1 MLPRFTRA
9 SLSLLA
15 LSALAAAAAPGCGDD
30 DPATSGPG
38 GGGGGGGGG
47 TTSSGGE
54 CQLERTT
61 FDEGDPVGHPD
72 PFGARAAG
80 QARAGRV
87 DTIDDAWQPAHGR
100 QKLESGDVVLAN
112 DRLALW
118 IEAAGQSDGY
128 NRFGGAVVA
137 VDGVGEDGQPLGL
150 STHLETV
157 LGLSMYVP
165 ETRSV
170 TILNDGSDGEAAV
183 VRVVGPLRALA
194 FLSETFSGL
203 FPEYYDGLEV
213 AHDFVLEPGADS
225 VLVRF
230 SIINSSP
237 YEIDAGVDVVTND
250 AFLGFFQYS
259 QNDMATDGDGFGDP
273 SGETPY
279 FAFEGRAGW
288 GFGYVDA
295 EGEPLEYSG
304 IEKSGFSL
312 AFGQGFKMPACAET
326 TVDHVRIVSGGPYY
340 DGLREAIRRVRGEEA
355 WRAIDGT
362 VQDAEGEPVAG
373 AWVHVLGADGRYL
386 SRTRAGDDGAFTVHA
401 PDEQVTV
408 VASERGFPAHE
419 GEQVAPDDDA
429 VTVQLGPTGTLHV
442 VATQEGEG
450 RRIPVRVQVI
460 PTEPQPPTPAAF
472 GLQDEANGRLWQEF
486 AVTGEATLRVPPGE
500 HRVIVTRGTEWEL
513 HDETIDVA
521 AGETVEVAAAL
532 AHSVDTTGVLCAD
545 YHIHSF
551 YSNDSSDPIVHK
563 LKGAVADGLDI
574 PVSSEHEWIAD
585 FQPIIEELGLD
596 EWAFGVP
603 SEELTTFTWGHF
615 GVVPAQP
622 QPGAYHNGAA
632 DWVGKQPKEV
642 FALVDQMPGEPMLIV
657 NHPVGTTAFSSYFTA
672 ADLDPDTGTSD
683 HPLWD
688 ENFDAI
694 EVFNDSDFESNRDE
708 VVRHWFALLNR
719 GLKKVA
725 VGSSDSHHIRT
736 SPVGYPRTC
745 LLLGTDDPRTI
756 DAIDVRDVTKAG
768 HSTISGGLFMTVEGP
783 GGAIPGDTL
792 PSTDTASFVVTVEAP
807 SWLEAS
813 TLEVIVNG
821 ETVAT
826 EDLLPIG
833 AGPSNRYVNEIE
845 VDLPDGHGWVVFHAK
860 GTGDL
865 TPLHSGRGA
874 FAVSNPVW
882 FE

>member
-9 SLSLLA
+9 SLPLLA
-15 LSALAAAAAPGCGDD
+15 VAALAAVAAPACGDD
-30 DPATSGPG
+30 EPGTTGNPGAG
-38 GGGGGGGGG
+38 GGGGG
-47 TTSSGGE
+47 

-61 FDEGDPVGHPD
+61 FDEGDPAGHPD

-87 DTIDDAWQPAHGR
+87 DAIDDAWQPAHGR

-112 DRLALW
+112 DRLAVW

-137 VDGVGEDGQPLGL
+137 VDAVGDDGRPRGL

-170 TILNDGSDGEAAV
+170 TVMNDGSDGGPAV
-183 VRVVGPLRALA
+183 VRVAGPLRALA
-194 FLSETFSGL
+194 FLAETFSGL
-203 FPEYYDGLEV
+203 FPQYYDGLEV
-213 AHDFVLEPGADS
+213 AHDFILEPAADS

-230 SIINSSP
+230 SIINSSEF
-237 YEIDAGVDVVTND
+237 EIDAGVDVLSND

-259 QNDMATDGDGFGDP
+259 QNHMATDGEGFGNP
-273 SGETPY
+273 SGETPF

-288 GFGYVDA
+288 GFAYVD
-295 EGEPLEYSG
+295 GDGGQLEYSG
-304 IEKSGFSL
+304 IEQSGFSL
-312 AFGQGFKMPACAET
+312 AFGEGFKMPACAET
-326 TVDHVRIVSGGPYY
+326 TVDHLRIVSGGPYY
-340 DGLREAIRRVRGEEA
+340 DGLREAIRRVREEPA
-355 WRAIDGT
+355 WRAVGGT
-362 VQDAEGEPVAG
+362 VEDADGEPIGG
-373 AWVHVLGADGRYL
+373 AWVHVLGADGSYL
-386 SRTRAGDDGAFTVHA
+386 SRTRADADGGFTVHA

-408 VASERGFPAHE
+408 VASERGFPPHE
-419 GEQVAPDDDA
+419 GEQVAPGDDA
-429 VTVQLGPTGTLHV
+429 VTLRLGATGILHV

-450 RRIPVRVQVI
+450 RRIPVRVQVV
-460 PTEPQPPTPAAF
+460 PVQPLAPTPEAF
-472 GLQDEANGRLWQEF
+472 GVEDEANGRLWQEF

-500 HRVIVTRGTEWEL
+500 HRVIVSRGAEWEL
-513 HDETIDVA
+513 HDVTVDVA
-521 AGETVEVAAAL
+521 AGETVEVAATL

-551 YSNDSSDPIVHK
+551 YSNDSSDPIEHK

-585 FQPIIEELGLD
+585 FQPIIEDLGLE
-596 EWAFGVP
+596 EWAFGMP
-603 SEELTTFTWGHF
+603 SQELTTFTWGHF

-622 QPGAYHNGAA
+622 QPGAYHNGAV
-632 DWVGKQPKEV
+632 DWVGKEPTEV
-642 FALVDQMPGEPMLIV
+642 FDLVDAMPGSPMLII
-657 NHPVGTTAFSSYFTA
+657 NHPVGSTGFSSYFTA

-683 HPLWD
+683 HPRWD

-708 VVRHWFALLNR
+708 VVRHWFGLLNA
-719 GLKKVA
+719 GKKKVA

-745 LLLGTDDPRTI
+745 LRLGTDDPRAI
-756 DAIDVRDVTKAG
+756 DALDVRDATKAG
-768 HSTISGGLFMTVEGP
+768 RSTISGGLFMTVEGP
-783 GGAIPGDTL
+783 GGAGPGDTV
-792 PSTDTASFVVTVEAP
+792 PSTGEAAFVVTVEAP
-807 SWLEAS
+807 GWLEAT

-833 AGPSNRYVNEIE
+833 DGPSNRYTNEVDVTIPDGGGWVIFHARSADE
-845 VDLPDGHGWVVFHAK
+845 VDLA
-860 GTGDL
+860 
-865 TPLHSGRGA
+865 PLHPGRRP

-882 FE
+882 FD